1 MVDSS
6 FFWGYLITQIPGG
19 FLASVFPANR
29 IFGAAICTSAVLNM
43 VVPGAMSLDNVTV
56 LLLLRVLQGLVEVR
70 NGISS
75 NNFEIFMEMLKFTL
89 KTFTGRGVSSLS
101 RYLALL
107 GTSTRAFTSS
117 NNSLLR
123 FLCWNCVRYAAVGI
137 LGTIHQ
143 LAGSILFLFNWR
155 YYLVFGMALAS
166 L

>member
-70 NGISS
+70 
-75 NNFEIFMEMLKFTL
+75 
-89 KTFTGRGVSSLS
+89 
-101 RYLALL
+101 
-107 GTSTRAFTSS
+107 
-117 NNSLLR
+117 
-123 FLCWNCVRYAAVGI
+123 
-137 LGTIHQ
+137 
-143 LAGSILFLFNWR
+143 
-155 YYLVFGMALAS
+155 MA
-166 L
+166 